1 MSPLTTRVFVV
12 FNAYSPTQ
20 RAPTP
25 TLISSLLVS
34 AKCFDAGAIICNLDP
49 GVTSQAVVRYTSRR
63 GTTSHFFGTGEF
75 MSEFIHKEDT
85 ICQVLAF
92 RPDILLLR
100 VHHKSDWRLYLSI
113 ARTLNRKI
121 ILVLDES
128 EVDDIDA
135 YVADVKLFVEQSPGR
150 VMSATI
156 YPDDVYGR
164 QKSVGQMATM
174 AVDITDV
181 AIMTYSSFDMEGLPL
196 VHGFLESYSYYKDT
210 PTRVPR
216 ILQRMKNA
224 ACRTVKYNTLF
235 QVMLVNEDNPFN
247 AVVVGLQGTIK
258 SGHKYTLHRS
268 PVYPDSP
275 TEIVVTALY
284 TMECREVPR
293 VFANEIALLHYR
305 FVKSRSIISAVPI
318 DIGMR
323 ITEIRFRNRYCHR
336 KVRDGRTL
344 CLHVRKTNT
353 QFEVIA
359 TRYLEHAVSL
369 TCGLS
374 NVHGVVNGVKYVP
387 GGWNFQI
394 AINEPMGEEWFVA
407 WKGDECCIFVLDGD
421 DDMVCGFVKDV
432 Y

>member
-20 RAPTP
+20 RAPTR

-63 GTTSHFFGTGEF
+63 GTTSHFLGTGEF
-75 MSEFIHKEDT
+75 MSEFIHKEDI

-100 VHHKSDWRLYLSI
+100 VHHESDWQRYLSI
-113 ARTLNRKI
+113 ARTFNRKI

-128 EVDDIDA
+128 EVDDIGA
-135 YVADVKLFVEQSPGR
+135 YLADVKLFIEELPGR

-164 QKSVGQMATM
+164 QRSQCQMAMT

-181 AIMTYSSFDMEGLPL
+181 AIMTYSSCDMEGLPL
-196 VHGFLESYSYYKDT
+196 LHGFLESYSYYNDT
-210 PTRVPR
+210 RTRVPR
-216 ILQRMKNA
+216 ILQRVKNA

-235 QVMLVNEDNPFN
+235 QVMLVNEHNPFN

-268 PVYPDSP
+268 PVYLDSP

-305 FVKSRSIISAVPI
+305 FVNSRSINSAVPI
-318 DIGMR
+318 DVGIR

-336 KVRDGRTL
+336 KVCNGRTL

-353 QFEVIA
+353 QSELLA
-359 TRYLEHAVSL
+359 TRYVERAVFL
-369 TCGLS
+369 ACGLS
-374 NVHGVVNGVKYVP
+374 NVHGVVNDVKYVP
-387 GGWNFQI
+387 GGWDLQI
-394 AINEPMGEEWFVA
+394 AINEPMEEEWFVA
-407 WKGDECCIFVLDGD
+407 WKGDECFTFVLDGD